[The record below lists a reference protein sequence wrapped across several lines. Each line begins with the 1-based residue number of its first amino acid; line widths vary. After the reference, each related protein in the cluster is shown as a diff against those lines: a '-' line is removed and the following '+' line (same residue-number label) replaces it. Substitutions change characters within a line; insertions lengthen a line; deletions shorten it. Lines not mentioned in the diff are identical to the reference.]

1 MSSTADDQER
11 AFARVARAAIDDMLA
26 ADPVGATSLGDHRFD
41 AQLPDLSDSAIEDV
55 VKRLDDHI
63 THLDAIDD
71 VSLPRDAQV
80 DLEILRAK
88 VAARHFDLTD
98 VRRQRWDPM
107 VWDPATSIRLLA
119 VRDFAPAEDRLVSIV
134 ARLRAVPEH
143 LARAR
148 RTLRE
153 VSPLHAETALAR
165 SSGFPAVVDEAA
177 RLAEGAPPPDF
188 SDAAEQACAAVAQ
201 HAAWLSEQLP
211 EARWDPRLGVRLYS
225 AALWHHLDEELTP
238 VQVLE
243 SAEAHLDEV
252 NACLREVAGEFMGE
266 SFRSPDIVRRALA
279 RVADE
284 SPVSDVTV
292 LAEVTSAMERLT
304 AFVRDHD
311 LVTIPSGD
319 TQVIE
324 MPEIHRGVSVAYCDA
339 PGPLETADA
348 ATFVAVAPTPSDWSL
363 DRVASFYRE
372 YNGVLLHDL
381 TAHEAM
387 PGHVLQ
393 LAHARAAGSS
403 LVRSFGMSGV
413 FVEGW
418 AVYAEHLMWERGYV
432 PDRRPDAALRLRLQQ
447 LKMQA
452 RMCLNAI
459 LDARVHGGDIDEP
472 GAIDLLMRRGFQ
484 EEGEAVGKWRRA
496 LLTAGQLPTY
506 FVGWLGVRGIV
517 DDLRVLHPDWSD
529 RQIHDLLLAHGSSG
543 PRHLRALLGL

>member
-1 MSSTADDQER
+1 
-11 AFARVARAAIDDMLA
+11 
-26 ADPVGATSLGDHRFD
+26 
-41 AQLPDLSDSAIEDV
+41 
-55 VKRLDDHI
+55 
-63 THLDAIDD
+63 
-71 VSLPRDAQV
+71 
-80 DLEILRAK
+80 
-88 VAARHFDLTD
+88 
-98 VRRQRWDPM
+98 
-107 VWDPATSIRLLA
+107 
-119 VRDFAPAEDRLVSIV
+119 
-134 ARLRAVPEH
+134 
-143 LARAR
+143 
-148 RTLRE
+148 
-153 VSPLHAETALAR
+153 
-165 SSGFPAVVDEAA
+165 
-177 RLAEGAPPPDF
+177 
-188 SDAAEQACAAVAQ
+188 
-201 HAAWLSEQLP
+201 
-211 EARWDPRLGVRLYS
+211 
-225 AALWHHLDEELTP
+225 
-238 VQVLE
+238 
-243 SAEAHLDEV
+243 
-252 NACLREVAGEFMGE
+252 
-266 SFRSPDIVRRALA
+266 
-279 RVADE
+279 
-284 SPVSDVTV
+284 
-292 LAEVTSAMERLT
+292 
-304 AFVRDHD
+304 

-348 ATFVAVAPTPSDWSL
+348 ATFVAVAPTPAGWSL

-393 LAHARAAGSS
+393 LAHARAAGASQ
-403 LVRSFGMSGV
+403 VRSFGMSGV

-418 AVYAEHLMWERGYV
+418 AVYAEHLMWERGYT
-432 PDRRPDAALRLRLQQ
+432 PDDRPDAALRLRLQQ

-452 RMCLNAI
+452 RMALNAI

-529 RQIHDLLLAHGSSG
+529 RQLHDLLLGHGSPG